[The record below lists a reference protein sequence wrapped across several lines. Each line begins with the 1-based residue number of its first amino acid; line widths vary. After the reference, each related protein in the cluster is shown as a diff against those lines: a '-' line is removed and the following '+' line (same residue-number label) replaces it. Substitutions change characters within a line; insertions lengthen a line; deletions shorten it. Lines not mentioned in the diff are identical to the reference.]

1 MVFHVKGMVLAGWF
15 YIIRRHI
22 TVETPLDK
30 RNLERR
36 DRIFVRTTRVKNHPN
51 RQPRRGLFF
60 FFSSAFFFAS
70 GAPKILLL
78 ILALLLFPVFVEN
91 RIAKRGEGRTRD
103 KGGEERLS
111 LFFRY
116 FLRIVLETKKK
127 KKKKKKNFRT
137 GRKDRSSRSLD
148 ISICYRGPT
157 GIGETDFKSEKMGSN
172 ATKAFTRLALPTTGS
187 FKANCPQRGCKLPL
201 SADVYAHAL
210 SSNPGLLRAC

>member
-1 MVFHVKGMVLAGWF
+1 MVLAGWF

-60 FFSSAFFFAS
+60 FFSSLFCCVWS
-70 GAPKILLL
+70 TRILLL
-78 ILALLLFPVFVEN
+78 ILALLLFLVFAEWL
-91 RIAKRGEGRTRD
+91 AKRVEG
-103 KGGEERLS
+103 K
-111 LFFRY
+111 
-116 FLRIVLETKKK
+116 IVPEA
-127 KKKKKKNFRT
+127 KKKKNRRRE
-137 GRKDRSSRSLD
+137 RKEGSFVTKVD
-148 ISICYRGPT
+148 ISIRYRGPT

>member
-1 MVFHVKGMVLAGWF
+1 MVLAGWF

-60 FFSSAFFFAS
+60 FFSSLFLLRLEHEDPPFNPRFAS
-70 GAPKILLL
+70 LPCFRRMASETSRR
-78 ILALLLFPVFVEN
+78 EN
-91 RIAKRGEGRTRD
+91 RSRG
-103 KGGEERLS
+103 
-111 LFFRY
+111 
-116 FLRIVLETKKK
+116 KKK
-127 KKKKKKNFRT
+127 KKRRRE
-137 GRKDRSSRSLD
+137 RKEGSFVTKVD
-148 ISICYRGPT
+148 ISIRYRGPT